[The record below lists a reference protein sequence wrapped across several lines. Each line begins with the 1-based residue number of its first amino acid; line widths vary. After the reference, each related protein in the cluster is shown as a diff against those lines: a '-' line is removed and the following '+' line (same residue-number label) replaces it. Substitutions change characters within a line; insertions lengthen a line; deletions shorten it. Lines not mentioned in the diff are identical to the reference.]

1 MKRMLGGAFFV
12 VMLTM
17 SALVGGVHFAA
28 KSYVDPTLKDLNR
41 TVAAMPPE
49 AQKEVMPYLREL
61 ERHREMGSLY
71 VPSVLF
77 LAGLTAVL
85 ILSFLFRKLA
95 ADGAEGVI
103 AGQRPERIE
112 TATSAEQERATKAVP
127 GDPIDVG
134 ACRILSI
141 LQNKGRLI
149 DFFQEDITGYPDA
162 QIGAAVRHMHQDCRN
177 ALREYVTLTPV
188 MSEREGEPVV
198 VSEGFDPSEI
208 RLTGHITGRPP
219 FEGILQHSGW
229 KITRIQLPEQPKGHK
244 YTVIAPAEVEM
255 EQTE

>member
-1 MKRMLGGAFFV
+1 MNRMVGTALLI
-12 VMLTM
+12 VMLTV
-17 SALVGGVHFAA
+17 SALTGGAYFAA
-28 KSYVDPTLKDLNR
+28 KSYVDPALKDLNK
-41 TVAAMPPE
+41 AIAEMQPE
-49 AQKEVMPYLREL
+49 GQKEVMPHLTEL
-61 ERHREMGSLY
+61 QRHREMGNLY
-71 VPSVLF
+71 VPAVFF
-77 LAGLTAVL
+77 LAGLTAIL
-85 ILSFLFRKLA
+85 ILSLLFRRLA
-95 ADGAEGVI
+95 KDGAAVGGE
-103 AGQRPERIE
+103 RPKKSEV
-112 TATSAEQERATKAVP
+112 ATLAEPERATRAVA

-149 DFFQEDITGYPDA
+149 DFFQEDITAYPDA
-162 QIGAAVRHMHQDCRN
+162 QIGAAVRHIHEDCRN
-177 ALREYVTLTPV
+177 ALREYVTLDPV
-188 MSEREGEPVV
+188 MSEKEGESVT

-229 KITRIQLPEQPKGHK
+229 KITRIKLPEQSKGQK

>member
-1 MKRMLGGAFFV
+1 MLGSTFFV

-17 SALVGGVHFAA
+17 SALVGGAYLAA

-41 TVAAMPPE
+41 TVSAMRPE
-49 AQKEVMPYLREL
+49 AQKEVMPYLTDL
-61 ERHREMGSLY
+61 ERHREMGNLY

-77 LAGLTAVL
+77 LAGLTAILV
-85 ILSFLFRKLA
+85 LSFLFRRLA
-95 ADGAEGVI
+95 EDDARALI
-103 AGQRPERIE
+103 AGERPESIE
-112 TATSAEQERATKAVP
+112 TVTSAEQEGAAKTLP
-127 GDPIDVG
+127 SDLMNVG

-188 MSEREGEPVV
+188 MSEKEGEPVV

-229 KITRIQLPEQPKGHK
+229 KITRIQLPEQPKGQK

-255 EQTE
+255 EETE